1 MMQRFRV
8 AATPGAAHVRKQFN
22 YESGPL
28 TPEVV
33 NAAAKEAK
41 ILDLQKQLRTAYNR
55 HHAKIRANTI
65 EIERLTLEA
74 IESGL
79 TDKLQIDK
87 YVDKAIIASAKH
99 DQAIINLQQK
109 LQHELGLIK
118 VEGAST
124 QTLQN
129 MDFRQRLLLIKANHQ
144 AKGEIQQNGF
154 QQSLKAIQA
163 SPQQAIAMQQR
174 RSAFN
179 NYINAKDFDAVPAVP
194 GNSGGNN
201 SAMSVGGGNN
211 GFLGGLFDFFSGRK

>member
-1 MMQRFRV
+1 MQQRLRV
-8 AATPGAAHVRKQFN
+8 AATPGAAHINREFD

-28 TPEVV
+28 TPEMV
-33 NAAAKEAK
+33 NAKGKKAK
-41 ILDLQKQLRTAYNR
+41 ILELQKKLRTAYNR
-55 HHAKIRANTI
+55 HDAKARSNEV

-74 IESGL
+74 VENGL
-79 TDKLQIDK
+79 TDALQIKK
-87 YVDKAIIASAKH
+87 YVAKAISAGAKY
-99 DQAIINLQQK
+99 DQNIVNLTQK

-124 QTLQN
+124 QTLAN
-129 MDFRQRLLLIKANHQ
+129 ADFRQRLLLIKANHQ
-144 AKGEIQQNGF
+144 AKTEVQTNGF
-154 QQSLKAIQA
+154 QQSLRAIQA

-194 GNSGGNN
+194 GGSSSGNSSSLG
-201 SAMSVGGGNN
+201 STNN

>member
-8 AATPGAAHVRKQFN
+8 TQTPGAAHIKRQFN

-28 TPEVV
+28 SPEIV

-41 ILDLQKQLRTAYNR
+41 ILELQKQLRTAYNR
-55 HHAKIRANTI
+55 HHAKIRANTV
-65 EIERLTLEA
+65 EVERLTLEA

-79 TDKLQIDK
+79 SDKLQIDK

-118 VEGAST
+118 VEGASV

-129 MDFRQRLLLIKANHQ
+129 IDFRQRLLLIKANHQ
-144 AKGEIQQNGF
+144 AKGQIQESSF

-163 SPQQAIAMQQR
+163 SPQRAIAMQQR
-174 RSAFN
+174 RANFN
-179 NYINAKDFDAVPAVP
+179 DYINAKNFDAVPAVP
-194 GNSGGNN
+194 GSSGNSNGL
-201 SAMSVGGGNN
+201 SVGGGSK